1 MDEFAF
7 MRDRAKSAAVISTR
21 PPTEIVRGP
30 NLSNTIPEIGLMRMP
45 AAAAGSM
52 TMPVS
57 SADAPMAVWSKMGSR
72 VLVTRH
78 AALMSVTTMAATAK
92 SLDFRQRKSSSG
104 SSSVRWRLTNA
115 IRHTMPTIIVPSTA
129 MLVQPSVEALENP

>member
-57 SADAPMAVWSKMGSR
+57 SADAPMAVWSRMGSR

-92 SLDFRQRKSSSG
+92 SLDFRQRKSSSV
-104 SSSVRWRLTNA
+104 SWRLTNA
-115 IRHTMPTIIVPSTA
+115 IRHTMPAIIVPSTA